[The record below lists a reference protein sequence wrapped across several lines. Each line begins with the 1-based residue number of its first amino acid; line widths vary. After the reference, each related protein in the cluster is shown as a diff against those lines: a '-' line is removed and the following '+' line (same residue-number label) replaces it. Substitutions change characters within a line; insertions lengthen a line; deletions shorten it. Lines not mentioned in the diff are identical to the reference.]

1 MLFLLF
7 EKAWETTRN
16 EEQGRRISVNSASY
30 KSIGATV
37 MPSPRSRSCQKFSS
51 PRMVNYCPIL
61 LRETSVPRTLADGLY
76 FSARASPRC
85 NLYLITAG
93 NILDLKSFLV
103 KYRNIKETS
112 GAPPQGERA
121 SGRRKWFTFHEFFTA
136 TWTTRKPPKLQPL
149 EPSFSLPLVSFC
161 LVLLPSSTLSI
172 SSRSARTFHRH
183 PVHHSDIPLIF
194 LSCSHFLTISFYS
207 FFSSVDQ
214 LRKLLKSLVVHSSRI
229 IYYHCVVQLLSLCRS
244 IVIVRKL

>member
-1 MLFLLF
+1 M
-7 EKAWETTRN
+7 
-16 EEQGRRISVNSASY
+16 
-30 KSIGATV
+30 V

-51 PRMVNYCPIL
+51 PRAVNYCLIPF
-61 LRETSVPRTLADGLY
+61 RETSVSRTLADWLY

-121 SGRRKWFTFHEFFTA
+121 SERASGRRKWFTFHEFFTA

-161 LVLLPSSTLSI
+161 PSPFLSTLH
-172 SSRSARTFHRH
+172 ALDLF
-183 PVHHSDIPLIF
+183 PVVREL
-194 LSCSHFLTISFYS
+194 
-207 FFSSVDQ
+207 
-214 LRKLLKSLVVHSSRI
+214 
-229 IYYHCVVQLLSLCRS
+229 S
-244 IVIVRKL
+244 IVVPSTTSIFP

>member
-1 MLFLLF
+1 LWFFLRTPDCFATNQCLSITINLSAKCYCLYEMLSLLF
-7 EKAWETTRN
+7 EKAWKNGGERGTRSAN
-16 EEQGRRISVNSASY
+16 ISVNSASY

-51 PRMVNYCPIL
+51 PRKVNYCPIPL
-61 LRETSVPRTLADGLY
+61 QETSVSRTLADGLY
-76 FSARASPRC
+76 FSAQASPRC

-161 LVLLPSSTLSI
+161 LFLLPSFDPLR
-172 SSRSARTFHRH
+172 SRSL
-183 PVHHSDIPLIF
+183 P
-194 LSCSHFLTISFYS
+194 
-207 FFSSVDQ
+207 
-214 LRKLLKSLVVHSSRI
+214 
-229 IYYHCVVQLLSLCRS
+229 
-244 IVIVRKL
+244 